1 MVTKLIMSHSR
12 ILNSKECMNYYIK
25 YKGEKK
31 ISKNIVPK
39 DYNKDIYGVN
49 EFFFSA
55 HQAQLFNTIYSKIQK
70 MQHPLTSDD
79 PYYHEWILLLQI
91 LYSNKCYYLNRDNLI
106 PENYSV
112 AEVEKKYNEGR
123 MCEQTF
129 LNLKFLHDP
138 VFVYCKSLEIGKFA
152 PYTTV

>member
-1 MVTKLIMSHSR
+1 VYEL
-12 ILNSKECMNYYIK
+12 L
-25 YKGEKK
+25 
-31 ISKNIVPK
+31 
-39 DYNKDIYGVN
+39 YGVN